1 MMIKVLK
8 HGIGSKGQPHPNP
21 NPHPHPLIACGK
33 QTPQRATL
41 DRQEAPSGALIA
53 IVLIFW
59 RIAQWSAVRIAIL
72 QLNIQFVPAFVE
84 QAHAGQDAMYLYI
97 ENCLQSAGGLNYFP
111 TFPRL
116 LMPKSWNL
124 HRSAVVSRCRERNY
138 INYGLN

>member
-33 QTPQRATL
+33 ETPQRATL

-59 RIAQWSAVRIAIL
+59 RIAQWSAV
-72 QLNIQFVPAFVE
+72 
-84 QAHAGQDAMYLYI
+84 
-97 ENCLQSAGGLNYFP
+97 
-111 TFPRL
+111 
-116 LMPKSWNL
+116 
-124 HRSAVVSRCRERNY
+124 
-138 INYGLN
+138 